1 MHSPSPINMTMKF
14 HSSHNTFLPALLAF
28 SLALFASVDG
38 AKALIA
44 VNATSNYTVVIGNGS
59 L

>member
-1 MHSPSPINMTMKF
+1 MTMKF